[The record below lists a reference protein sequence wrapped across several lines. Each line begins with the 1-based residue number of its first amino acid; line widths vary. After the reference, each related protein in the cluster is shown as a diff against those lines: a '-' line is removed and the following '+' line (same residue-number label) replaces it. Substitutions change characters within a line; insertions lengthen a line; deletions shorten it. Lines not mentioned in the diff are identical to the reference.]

1 MKPALHFPRFGKTLL
16 AAALV
21 ATFGIASLPAEAKPK
36 QANAAAG
43 KPIKGEINAA
53 KALTFLYGNAKAK
66 STNTPPTGRTHYANV
81 RNIKPGKNWD
91 ATFVERFAGKNG
103 RVYAVHTERYT
114 EQGKEKYII
123 ITEVDVLDEK
133 GESIGGCFACSPLVH
148 GAVFTKEGGQWVPEA
163 QSDNLENIIG
173 SYGSLGVNEFKLI
186 EVGRGKYG
194 LLQEGGGGGRG
205 GCVGSYYS
213 VTMPY
218 GGRLAS
224 FRIDSEALINAGALS
239 VCDVRDGFGVED
251 AEKCKN
257 RKQEPTG
264 GKKSVDVGVVI
275 SEINPSEPGEEYAL
289 TGAWGGKLMTVD
301 TGAEYYDFV
310 MQFKRREE
318 ICGPITW
325 QSHRFHLE
333 NGEYK
338 EVGAK

>member
-1 MKPALHFPRFGKTLL
+1 MKPALHFPRIGKTLL

-21 ATFGIASLPAEAKPK
+21 ATFGIAGLPAEAKPK
-36 QANAAAG
+36 QASTAAG

-53 KALTFLYGNAKAK
+53 KALSFLYGNVTANSANDAKM
-66 STNTPPTGRTHYANV
+66 GRTHHAKI
-81 RNIKPGKNWD
+81 RKIQQQPNWSD
-91 ATFVERFAGKNG
+91 YMTRTFAGKRG
-103 RVYAVHTERYT
+103 RADIVQEARYT

-224 FRIDSEALINAGALS
+224 FSI
-239 VCDVRDGFGVED
+239 FY
-251 AEKCKN
+251 
-257 RKQEPTG
+257 P
-264 GKKSVDVGVVI
+264 KS
-275 SEINPSEPGEEYAL
+275 
-289 TGAWGGKLMTVD
+289 
-301 TGAEYYDFV
+301 
-310 MQFKRREE
+310 
-318 ICGPITW
+318 IT
-325 QSHRFHLE
+325 HVA
-333 NGEYK
+333 N
-338 EVGAK
+338 